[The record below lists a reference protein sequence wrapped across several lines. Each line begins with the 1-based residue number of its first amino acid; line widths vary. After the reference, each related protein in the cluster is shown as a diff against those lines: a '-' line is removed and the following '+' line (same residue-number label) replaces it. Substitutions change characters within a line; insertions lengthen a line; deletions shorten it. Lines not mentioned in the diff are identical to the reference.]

1 MNPHDLELIGAFHD
15 GQLSGEDRLRVEKQ
29 LQDDSA
35 WRGELE
41 RIKRLRVDLRTLPEK
56 TLSPGFDQRLA
67 AALREAAGKFPA
79 PGVAK
84 QHPKN
89 WWAYGGAAA
98 ALAAAIAIVMVV
110 AFPPSNSPSNVA
122 GLMNEESAENSG
134 DEQAT
139 VERDSE
145 DGGTEISEI
154 EDQEGVR
161 RDVSDPRQPEEA
173 LESTEAGV
181 SDVVQPEAVPFGAV
195 PKAATPSDFPPA
207 TTPAAAPVAPSAQL
221 PAPHLENSAT
231 AADRVPRQRF
241 GPIRSLLKSA
251 DAAGASA
258 RGATLAGQG
267 APQVTKLSLTKQ
279 HYSAKLAGVSEES
292 LQHVLRKNKFVFR
305 ADSKR
310 RSQASKIA
318 RVPVDSLADS
328 PLPDAADGT
337 GEKKKVA
344 KSSTVLIVEGPLA
357 QVDLLL
363 MELQV
368 LSSQEASSDDIGEI
382 NEALDLLQ
390 SGKGGAQEPTDNG
403 ITGRAW
409 LAGQPVRDKQADE
422 ASANLSSAR
431 RQDNL
436 PSGWVRLVID
446 FNEAT
451 SPEAPR
457 K

>member
-67 AALREAAGKFPA
+67 AALREAADKSLA
-79 PGVAK
+79 PSVAK
-84 QHPKN
+84 QHRKN
-89 WWAYGGAAA
+89 WWTYGGAAA

-110 AFPPSNSPSNVA
+110 AFPQGDAPFHVA
-122 GLMNEESAENSG
+122 ERMNEEFAENSG
-134 DEQAT
+134 DDQAT
-139 VERDSE
+139 VERDSAAVGS
-145 DGGTEISEI
+145 DLT
-154 EDQEGVR
+154 DQEESRQTVG
-161 RDVSDPRQPEEA
+161 DPRRPQQDA
-173 LESTEAGV
+173 LESAGAPV
-181 SDVVQPEAVPFGAV
+181 FDVVEPEAVPFGAV
-195 PKAATPSDFPPA
+195 PEASLPTDIP
-207 TTPAAAPVAPSAQL
+207 PAAAPVAPSAQL
-221 PAPHLENSAT
+221 PAPHLEETAT
-231 AADRVPRQRF
+231 AADGVPRRRL
-241 GPIRSLLKSA
+241 GPIRSLAKST
-251 DAAGASA
+251 AAGGAPA
-258 RGATLAGQG
+258 RATVSGL
-267 APQVTKLSLTKQ
+267 PQVTKLSLTKQ

-305 ADSKR
+305 ADTKR
-310 RSQASKIA
+310 RSLASKIA
-318 RVPVDSLADS
+318 RAPVDSLADS
-328 PLPDAADGT
+328 PLADAAAGT
-337 GEKKKVA
+337 GEKKKVG

-363 MELQV
+363 MELQA

-446 FNEAT
+446 FTDAT